1 MEIDRF
7 FQQLPFVDL
16 IGIEVTEAKDG
27 RAAGYLEMR
36 DELSWNEDEQMAH
49 SGVTFTL
56 AEVTG
61 AAAMVSINE
70 PPVFTVDI
78 DLKYLNTGYGDLY
91 AEAEVVRN
99 GDEVGIVE
107 INVIDDDQSRV
118 VGATAVLALT

>member
-1 MEIDRF
+1 MEIERF
-7 FQQLPFVDL
+7 FEQLPFVNFL
-16 IGIEVTEAKDG
+16 GIEVVEADNG
-27 RAAGYLEMR
+27 RAEGYLEMQ
-36 DELSWNEDEQMAH
+36 DELSWNADEQMAH

-61 AAAMVSINE
+61 AAAMVSLNE

-78 DLKYLNTGYGDLY
+78 DVKYLNTGYGDLY

-107 INVIDDDQSRV
+107 VDVVDEDQSRV

>member
-1 MEIDRF
+1 MEIENF
-7 FQQLPFVDL
+7 FQQLPFVKL
-16 IGIEVTEAKDG
+16 IGIELTEVKNG
-27 RAAGYLEMR
+27 HAAGYLEMR
-36 DELSWNEDEQMAH
+36 DELSWSEDEHMAH

-61 AAAMVSINE
+61 AAAMVSVNE

-107 INVIDDDQSRV
+107 IDVVDEDQSRV
-118 VGATAVLALT
+118 VGTTAVLALK

>member
-1 MEIDRF
+1 MEIERF
-7 FQQLPFVDL
+7 FEQLPFVNFL
-16 IGIEVTEAKDG
+16 GIEVVEADNG
-27 RAAGYLEMR
+27 RAEGYLEMQ
-36 DELSWNEDEQMAH
+36 DELSWNANEQMAH

-61 AAAMVSINE
+61 AAAMVSLNE
-70 PPVFTVDI
+70 PPVFTIDI
-78 DLKYLNTGYGDLY
+78 DVKYLNTGYGDLY

-107 INVIDDDQSRV
+107 VDVVDEDQSRV